1 MMPVNEMEPSVATIL
16 IVDDEAPIRRML
28 RELLEGEGHTVM
40 EASDGRAAMRCLREQ
55 PADLVITDILMPQ
68 EDGIEVIR
76 ETRRIAPGTK
86 IIAISGGGRQG
97 KADFLNIARCL
108 GAKRTIEKPF
118 ALDKFL
124 EAVKEVLRE
133 DGPPSP
139 IP

>member
-1 MMPVNEMEPSVATIL
+1 MPMLESSVATIL

-28 RELLEGEGHTVM
+28 RDLLEGEGHTVI
-40 EASDGRAAMRCLREQ
+40 EAPDGRAAMKCLREQ
-55 PADLVITDILMPQ
+55 PSDLIITDILMPE

-76 ETRRIAPGTK
+76 ETRRIAPETK

-108 GAKRTIEKPF
+108 GAQRTIKKPF

-124 EAVKEVLRE
+124 EAVKEVLQ
-133 DGPPSP
+133 DH
-139 IP
+139 